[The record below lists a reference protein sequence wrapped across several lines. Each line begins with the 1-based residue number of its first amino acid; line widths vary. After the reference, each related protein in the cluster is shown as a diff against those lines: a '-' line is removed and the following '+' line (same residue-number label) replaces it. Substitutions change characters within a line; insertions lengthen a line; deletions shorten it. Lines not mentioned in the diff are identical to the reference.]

1 MSKFMAPNFYNT
13 VLKSELKWRHNLIL
27 LRSLTDLYVQTLKE
41 VFPLNE
47 ECLDLPLLAIQKLT
61 TKPL

>member
-47 ECLDLPLLAIQKLT
+47 EYLDLPLLAIQKLT